1 MEEVKAKDSK
11 STNATINYCYRVA
24 YPDRGEK
31 YVPTIKE
38 LYDFQVEGKNILYN
52 GLVYLAFQDENS
64 TARTLE
70 EAMLKKILKVDVFH
84 MIKRS
89 EWKKIRK
96 DKKLT
101 FSIPDNKEGEKD
113 SKYSIRK
120 IVEATS
126 NNKTDFMYSVIL
138 SENEEKMLPDYIK
151 KGLLWL
157 MK

>member
-1 MEEVKAKDSK
+1 MRES
-11 STNATINYCYRVA
+11 
-24 YPDRGEK
+24 
-31 YVPTIKE
+31 
-38 LYDFQVEGKNILYN
+38 
-52 GLVYLAFQDENS
+52 DENS
-64 TARTLE
+64 FRPSKLGFN
-70 EAMLKKILKVDVFH
+70 VFH

-96 DKKLT
+96 DKNLI
-101 FSIPDNKEGEKD
+101 FSIPNNKKGEKD
-113 SKYSIRK
+113 SEYSIRK

-157 MK
+157 AAGGCGCCGED

>member
-1 MEEVKAKDSK
+1 
-11 STNATINYCYRVA
+11 
-24 YPDRGEK
+24 
-31 YVPTIKE
+31 
-38 LYDFQVEGKNILYN
+38 
-52 GLVYLAFQDENS
+52 
-64 TARTLE
+64 
-70 EAMLKKILKVDVFH
+70 

-101 FSIPDNKEGEKD
+101 FSIPDDKEGEKD
-113 SKYSIRK
+113 SEYSIRK
-120 IVEATS
+120 IVEATA

-138 SENEEKMLPDYIK
+138 SENESNMLPDYIK